1 MKETTENIFAIIF
14 LPIFLLIIWFGL
26 GLIINSW
33 FSKYNWYTKIKY
45 IHKFKIPKRFKT
57 KVSPIYKIETS
68 DWDGSK
74 MVIKKWSLQYYE
86 KDIHQILSIF
96 LIYPTQFLSYG
107 YQLEDSVFLCKREDV
122 ESIKGTLEENY
133 EKIWNEKNKEYLEEC
148 IIKNKRK
155 EHINKL
161 NEIFTKNYE

>member
-1 MKETTENIFAIIF
+1 MKETTENIFAIII
-14 LPIFLLIIWFGL
+14 LSTLLLILWFVI

-33 FSKYNWYTKIKY
+33 FSRYNWYTKIKY
-45 IHKFKIPKRFKT
+45 IHKFKNSKRFET

-122 ESIKGTLEENY
+122 GSIKGTLEENY
-133 EKIWNEKNKEYLEEC
+133 EIIHNKNNKKYHEEC
-148 IIKNKRK
+148 VIRNKRE